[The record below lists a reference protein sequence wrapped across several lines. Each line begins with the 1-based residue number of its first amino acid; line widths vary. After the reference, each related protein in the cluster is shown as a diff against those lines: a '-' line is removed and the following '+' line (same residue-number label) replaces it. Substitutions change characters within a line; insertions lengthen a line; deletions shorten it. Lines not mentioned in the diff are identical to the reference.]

1 MRKKVAQKKRVAK
14 KSTSTTRGRPVRRRR
29 FSLTDY
35 RIGRVLV
42 YGAAFCGL
50 SALCLFLSS
59 TVLFSIKNISVQGD
73 EIYEPQV
80 VLERSGAKVGDNLL
94 LLNAAQVNQRLEG
107 VMPEVDEVVVT
118 KKFPARLIIDVKRAE
133 KAFDVELPDG
143 SFVSI
148 SGKGKAL
155 EIAEAHD
162 EELILLQGVELE
174 SFEVGSKVIFADKL
188 IESRIAEVLGQMSE
202 HNLPKVSGVNF
213 STSSDLIVDYDHR
226 VKIHFGF
233 YENMDYKIRTAAEII
248 NNKLGAKETGTLDLS
263 EVSKE
268 NRSYFTPES

>member
-1 MRKKVAQKKRVAK
+1 MRKKVEQKKRVAK
-14 KSTSTTRGRPVRRRR
+14 KSTSTTRKRPVRRRR

-59 TVLFSIKNISVQGD
+59 TVLFSIKNIYVQGD

-80 VLERSGAKVGDNLL
+80 VLEQSGAKVGDNLL
-94 LLNAAQVNQRLEG
+94 FLNAAKVSERLERTL
-107 VMPEVDEVVVT
+107 PEVDEVVVT
-118 KKFPARLIIDVKRAE
+118 KKFPGRLLIDVKRAE

-155 EIAEAHD
+155 EVAEAHD
-162 EELILLQGVELE
+162 EELILLQGVELT
-174 SFEVGSKVIFADKL
+174 SFEVGSKVVFAGKL
-188 IESRIAEVLGQMSE
+188 VESRISELLGQTNE
-202 HNLPKVSGVNF
+202 HNLHKVSGLNF
-213 STSSDLIVDYDHR
+213 SSSSDLVVDYDHR

-248 NNKLGAKETGTLDLS
+248 NNKLGAGEAGTLDLS
-263 EVSKE
+263 EVSRE

>member
-1 MRKKVAQKKRVAK
+1 MRKKVEQKKRVAK
-14 KSTSTTRGRPVRRRR
+14 KSTSTTRERPVHRRR

-42 YGAAFCGL
+42 HGTAFCGL

-80 VLERSGAKVGDNLL
+80 VLGQSGAKVGDNLL
-94 LLNAAQVNQRLEG
+94 FLNAAKVSERLEG
-107 VMPEVDEVVVT
+107 ALPEVDEVVVT

-133 KAFDVELPDG
+133 KAFYVELPDG
-143 SFVSI
+143 TFVSI
-148 SGKGKAL
+148 SGKGKVL
-155 EIAEAHD
+155 EVAEEHD
-162 EELILLQGVELE
+162 EELILLQGVELT
-174 SFEVGSKVIFADKL
+174 SFEVGSKVVFADKL

-202 HNLPKVSGVNF
+202 HNLPEVTGLNF
-213 STSSDLIVDYDHR
+213 STSSDLVVDYDHR

-248 NNKLGAKETGTLDLS
+248 NNKLGAKEAGTLDLS

>member
-1 MRKKVAQKKRVAK
+1 MRKKVAQKKQVAK

-50 SALCLFLSS
+50 SALCLLLSS

-80 VLERSGAKVGDNLL
+80 VLEQSGAKVGDNLL
-94 LLNAAQVNQRLEG
+94 LLNAAQVSQRLEG
-107 VMPEVDEVVVT
+107 ALPEVDEVVVT
-118 KKFPARLIIDVKRAE
+118 KKFPARLIIDIKRAE

-143 SFVSI
+143 TFVSI

-155 EIAEAHD
+155 EVAEAHD
-162 EELILLQGVELE
+162 EELILLQGVELT
-174 SFEVGSKVIFADKL
+174 SFEVGSKVFFADKL
-188 IESRIAEVLGQMSE
+188 IELRIAEVFGQMIE
-202 HNLPKVSGVNF
+202 HNLPKVTGLNF
-213 STSSDLIVDYDHR
+213 STSSDLVVDYDHR
-226 VKIHFGF
+226 LKIHFGF

-248 NNKLGAKETGTLDLS
+248 NNKLGAKEAGTLDLS

-268 NRSYFTPES
+268 NRSYFKPES

>member
-1 MRKKVAQKKRVAK
+1 MRKKVAQKKQVAK

-80 VLERSGAKVGDNLL
+80 VLEQSGAKVGDNLL
-94 LLNAAQVNQRLEG
+94 FLNAAQVSQRLEG
-107 VMPEVDEVVVT
+107 ALPEVDEVVVT
-118 KKFPARLIIDVKRAE
+118 KKFPGRLLIDVKRAE

-143 SFVSI
+143 TFVSI
-148 SGKGKAL
+148 SGKGKSL
-155 EIAEAHD
+155 EVTEAHD
-162 EELILLQGVELE
+162 ESLILLQGVELT
-174 SFEVGSKVIFADKL
+174 SFEVGSKVVLVDKL
-188 IESRIAEVLGQMSE
+188 IESRISELLGQTNE
-202 HNLPKVSGVNF
+202 HNLHKVSGLNF
-213 STSSDLIVDYDHR
+213 SSSSDLVVDYDHR

-248 NNKLGAKETGTLDLS
+248 NNKLGAGEAGNLDLS